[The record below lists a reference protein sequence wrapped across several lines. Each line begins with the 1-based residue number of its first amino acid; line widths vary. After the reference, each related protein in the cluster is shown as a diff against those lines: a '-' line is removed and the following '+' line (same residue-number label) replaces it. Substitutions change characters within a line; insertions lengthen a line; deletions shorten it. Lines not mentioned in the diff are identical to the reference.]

1 MLIDLEMIKKEQYS
15 YETVKNEINKD
26 LKEINHS
33 LELAQNSI
41 QSEQLDNKL
50 QEVKDIYEKVSADM
64 TKSLDNVS
72 IFIKNQLEKYNNI
85 NEATKVNLD
94 DLIEMLDAIENPLKE
109 YLKEDEIN
117 EWYIWNEW
125 KWCWN

>member
-117 EWYIWNEW
+117 E
-125 KWCWN
+125 